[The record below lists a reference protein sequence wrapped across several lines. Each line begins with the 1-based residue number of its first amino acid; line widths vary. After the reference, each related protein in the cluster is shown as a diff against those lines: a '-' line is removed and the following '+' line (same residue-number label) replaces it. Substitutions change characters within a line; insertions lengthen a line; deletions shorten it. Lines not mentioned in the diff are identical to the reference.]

1 MNLSRIL
8 HLPYRS
14 EVKVK
19 HRDGFIVPLLKGWWN
34 MAKAKNKEKTTNWG
48 GVILNIVNII
58 AVAGLFFI
66 AIVFLEIR
74 RDVQELKIDNAIS
87 QTEREYIIRDLEENK
102 FLIEETREEVLENR
116 IQILKALENIN
127 N

>member
-1 MNLSRIL
+1 
-8 HLPYRS
+8 
-14 EVKVK
+14 
-19 HRDGFIVPLLKGWWN
+19 

-74 RDVQELKIDNAIS
+74 SDVQQLKIDNAIS
-87 QTEREYIIRDLEENK
+87 QTEREYIIRDLEENR
-102 FLIEETREEVLENR
+102 FLIEENRTSIEKTREEVLENR

-127 N
+127 D